1 MAPAARTVS
10 EVLYDTNTTP
20 DDYDLILTGDL
31 GFTGTQ
37 LLYELLEREY
47 DINIAS
53 RHKDCGLM
61 IYDLEEQDV
70 NSGGSGCGIVCENNE
85 EVLYEAIK
93 KVLINK
99 KLLDEYKEKA
109 KIRSKLFSVEQR
121 ITDFESL
128 IK

>member
-37 LLYELLEREY
+37 LLYKLLEREY

-61 IYDLEEQDV
+61 IYDLEGQDV

-85 EVLYEAIK
+85 EALYEAIK

-99 KLLDEYKEKA
+99 ELLDEYKEKA

>member
-1 MAPAARTVS
+1 MALAARTIS
-10 EVLYDTNTTP
+10 EVLHDTNTAP

-31 GFTGTQ
+31 GFTGAQ

-61 IYDLEEQDV
+61 IYDLEGQDV

>member
-31 GFTGTQ
+31 GFTGAQ